1 MRQLLRSLAVAVVAI
16 GLTAGG
22 TVVVASPAE
31 AKTWVGPEADPEV
44 DPLQDLD
51 EFENRM
57 LVAINAARVDAG
69 LREVRVFQSCVDGY
83 SERWATRIKKTGVL
97 AHRNQV
103 TVLNGCE
110 LAWTGEALV
119 RGTGL
124 TPEVAVAAWLNSPSH
139 YAVIMKKRARWAG
152 IGVRVDAEGRVVG
165 VLNFGDPS

>member
-1 MRQLLRSLAVAVVAI
+1 MRHLLRSIAVAVVAF

-22 TVVVASPAE
+22 TALVAAPAE
-31 AKTWVGPEADPEV
+31 ARTWVGPQADPEV

-57 LVAINAARVDAG
+57 LVAINQARVAAG
-69 LREVRVFQSCVDGY
+69 LRKVRVFQSCVDSY
-83 SERWATRIKKTGVL
+83 AERWANRIRKTGEF
-97 AHRNQV
+97 AHRNQI
-103 TVLNGCE
+103 TVLNGCD
-110 LAWTGEALV
+110 LKWTGEALV

-124 TPEVAVAAWLNSPSH
+124 TPEVAVTAWLNSPSH

-152 IGVRVDAEGRVVG
+152 IGVRVDADGRVVG